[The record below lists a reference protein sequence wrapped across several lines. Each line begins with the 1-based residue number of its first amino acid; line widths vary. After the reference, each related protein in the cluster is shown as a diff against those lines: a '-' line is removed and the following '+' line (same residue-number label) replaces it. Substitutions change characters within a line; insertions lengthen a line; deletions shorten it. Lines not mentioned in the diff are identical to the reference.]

1 MHREELPITLPWDDA
16 GAEEFQR
23 LLLSWPARVGKGNLF
38 QQHEGR
44 GERRKVSTE
53 RQFEK

>member
-1 MHREELPITLPWDDA
+1 MHREELPIPLPWEDA
-16 GAEEFQR
+16 GVREFLR
-23 LLLSWPARVGKGNLF
+23 LLLSRPARVGKGNLY

-44 GERRKVSTE
+44 AQRRKKTTE